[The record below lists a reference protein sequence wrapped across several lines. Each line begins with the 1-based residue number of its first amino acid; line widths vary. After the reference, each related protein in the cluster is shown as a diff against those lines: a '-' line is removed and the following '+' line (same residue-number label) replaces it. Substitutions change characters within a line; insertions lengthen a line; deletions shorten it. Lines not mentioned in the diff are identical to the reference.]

1 MAAPTREEKS
11 CAYCGSKDISAGRLA
26 GLKLGLTKLTTMW
39 AAPNEPEIVVR
50 PKNRVT
56 CASCGMVY
64 VVQTIGNEETRELLQ
79 AIAVQPTALASFQ
92 SIFPGRGWDELEDS
106 VTVAVRPVPVAAQL
120 GGDVLRIFLTL
131 DGKRAYLA
139 CRRVAGR
146 FAAAAVEEAAG

>member
-1 MAAPTREEKS
+1 
-11 CAYCGSKDISAGRLA
+11 
-26 GLKLGLTKLTTMW
+26 
-39 AAPNEPEIVVR
+39 
-50 PKNRVT
+50 
-56 CASCGMVY
+56 MVY

-92 SIFPGRGWDELEDS
+92 SIFPGRGWDELEGS
-106 VTVAVRPVPVAAQL
+106 VTVAVRPVPVAVQL

-146 FAAAAVEEAAG
+146 FAAVAVEEAAG